1 MADNEASR
9 EDRQL
14 PASERRIQKAR
25 EEGRVARSRD
35 LGHFAVLGAA
45 LVGAAA
51 TGPSIARET
60 IAMVRGALTF
70 GRQAVMT
77 PQHLPEAIA
86 SLGADAFVA
95 TLPLVAGLS
104 VVAIA
109 ATTIPGGVVLSTKPL
124 DFDPSRLN
132 PSSGLKRL
140 FSVRGAFD
148 LARLL
153 VLSLAL
159 AAIGSWFVATSLPEF
174 AGLAVRP
181 LAQGLSGG
189 ASLMGAGLVALVAVL
204 AAVALVDV
212 PFQWFRHRADLK
224 MTHQEARQEAKES
237 DGDPMVRGR
246 MRARQREIA
255 GRRML
260 AAVPTADVVVTNP
273 THYAVAI
280 RYDESAAGAPRVV
293 AKGADLLAARIR
305 ELAAQAGVPL
315 LEAPPLARALYA
327 HVDVDREIPAA
338 LYNAVAQVLAWVYQL
353 RHRAGVPG
361 SAPAAPGRIEVPP
374 ELDPAAR
381 AGHGATPGVR
391 R

>member
-51 TGPSIARET
+51 IGPAMARET
-60 IAMVRGALTF
+60 IAMLRGALTF
-70 GRQAVMT
+70 GRQAAIT
-77 PQHLPEAIA
+77 PQHLPQMLA
-86 SLGADAFVA
+86 SLGADAFAA

-109 ATTIPGGVVLSTKPL
+109 ATMIPGGVVLSTKPL

-132 PSSGLKRL
+132 PSNGLKRL

-189 ASLMGAGLVALVAVL
+189 ASLMGAGLVALVVVL

-237 DGDPMVRGR
+237 DGDPMLRGR

-280 RYDESAAGAPRVV
+280 RYDESAMGAPRVV
-293 AKGADLLAARIR
+293 AKGADLIAARIR
-305 ELAAQAGVPL
+305 ELAAQSGVPL

-327 HVDVDREIPAA
+327 HVEVDREIPAA
-338 LYNAVAQVLAWVYQL
+338 LYTAVAQVLAWVYQL
-353 RHRAGVPG
+353 RHGAGAPG
-361 SAPAAPGRIEVPP
+361 RTPAAPAAIEVPSG
-374 ELDPAAR
+374 LDPAAR
-381 AGHGATPGVR
+381 GEGDAMPGAR
-391 R
+391 Q

>member
-1 MADNEASR
+1 MADTEASR

-14 PASERRIQKAR
+14 PASERRVQKAR
-25 EEGRVARSRD
+25 EDGRVARSRD

-45 LVGAAA
+45 LAGAAA
-51 TGPSIARET
+51 IGPTMARDT
-60 IAMVRGALTF
+60 VAMVRSALVF
-70 GRQAVMT
+70 EREAAMSAGR
-77 PQHLPEAIA
+77 LPEILA
-86 SLGADAFVA
+86 SLGADAIGA
-95 TLPLVAGLS
+95 ALPLVAGLCA
-104 VVAIA
+104 VAIA
-109 ATTIPGGVVLSTKPL
+109 ATMIPGGVVLSTKPL
-124 DFDPSRLN
+124 DFELSRLS
-132 PSSGLKRL
+132 PSNGLKRV

-159 AAIGSWFVATSLPEF
+159 GAIGSWFVATSLPEF
-174 AGLAVRP
+174 AGLAARP
-181 LAQGLSGG
+181 LGPGLSGG
-189 ASLMGAGLVALVAVL
+189 AALMGAGLAALVGVL
-204 AAVALVDV
+204 AAVALADV

-237 DGDPMVRGR
+237 EGDPMLRGR

-260 AAVPTADVVVTNP
+260 VAVPAADVVITNP

-280 RYDESAAGAPRVV
+280 RYDESAMNAPRVV

-305 ELAAQAGVPL
+305 EIATQAGVPV

-327 HVDVDREIPAA
+327 HVEIDREIPAA

-353 RHRAGVPG
+353 RHRRDPHAASPA
-361 SAPAAPGRIEVPP
+361 APAAIEVPP
-374 ELDPAAR
+374 GLDPAGADEAAAPGAR
-381 AGHGATPGVR
+381 R
-391 R
+391 

>member
-1 MADNEASR
+1 MADTEASR

-14 PASERRIQKAR
+14 PASERRIRKAR
-25 EEGRVARSRD
+25 EDGRVARSRD
-35 LGHFAVLGAA
+35 LVHFAVLGAA
-45 LVGAAA
+45 LAGGAAI
-51 TGPSIARET
+51 GPSMARET
-60 IAMVRGALTF
+60 IAMVRSALVFERETAMSA
-70 GRQAVMT
+70 GRM
-77 PQHLPEAIA
+77 PEVLA
-86 SLGADAFVA
+86 SLGADAIGA
-95 TLPLVAGLS
+95 ALPLVAGLCA
-104 VVAIA
+104 VAIA
-109 ATTIPGGVVLSTKPL
+109 ATTIPGGVVLSTRPL
-124 DFDPSRLN
+124 DFDLSRLA
-132 PSSGLKRL
+132 PSNGVKRV

-148 LARLL
+148 LGRLL

-174 AGLAVRP
+174 AGLAARP

-189 ASLMGAGLVALVAVL
+189 AALMAAGLVALVGVL

-237 DGDPMVRGR
+237 EGDPMLRGR

-260 AAVPTADVVVTNP
+260 VAVPTADVVITNP

-280 RYDESAAGAPRVV
+280 RYDESAMGAPRVV

-305 ELAAQAGVPL
+305 EIATQAGVPVL
-315 LEAPPLARALYA
+315 GAPPLARALYA
-327 HVDVDREIPAA
+327 HVEVDREIPAA

-353 RHRAGVPG
+353 RHATDPRARAPV
-361 SAPAAPGRIEVPP
+361 APAAIEVPP
-374 ELDPAAR
+374 GMDPAPGGETA
-381 AGHGATPGVR
+381 APGAPR
-391 R
+391 

>member
-1 MADNEASR
+1 MADSEASR

-14 PASERRIQKAR
+14 PASERRLQKAR
-25 EEGRVARSRD
+25 EDGRVARSRD

-45 LVGAAA
+45 LIGAAA
-51 TGPSIARET
+51 IGPSMARET
-60 IAMVRGALTF
+60 ISMVRSALSF
-70 GRQAVMT
+70 ERDAAMT
-77 PQHLPEAIA
+77 VQRLPGVVAE
-86 SLGADAFVA
+86 LGADAALA
-95 TLPLVAGLS
+95 TLPLVGGLAI
-104 VVAIA
+104 VAIA
-109 ATTIPGGVVLSTKPL
+109 ATLIPGGLVLSTKPL
-124 DFDPSRLN
+124 DLDPSRLSPLN
-132 PSSGLKRL
+132 GIKRV

-153 VLSLAL
+153 VLSCAL
-159 AAIGSWFVATSLPEF
+159 AAIGSWFVTTSLPEF
-174 AGLAVRP
+174 AGLAARP

-189 ASLMGAGLVALVAVL
+189 AAVMGAGLAALVAVL

-224 MTHQEARQEAKES
+224 MTHQEARREAKES
-237 DGDPMVRGR
+237 DGDPMLRGR

-260 AAVPTADVVVTNP
+260 AAVPTADVVITNP

-280 RYDESAAGAPRVV
+280 RYDESAMGAPRVV
-293 AKGADLLAARIR
+293 AKGADLLAGRIR

-327 HVDVDREIPAA
+327 HVEVDREIPAA

-353 RHRAGVPG
+353 RHRAAAPGAAPSAPTGIEVPSG
-361 SAPAAPGRIEVPP
+361 MDPAAPAGPG
-374 ELDPAAR
+374 AAT
-381 AGHGATPGVR
+381 GER